1 MIDDLRQL
9 AVAGPLVEVNEVRGD
24 AHGPFLIQ
32 RQFDEFGLE
41 FAIISPD
48 IYCSGATRAPVTIDD
63 QVQALRVAIDLGVV
77 QRRPAGTG
85 EVYWFIQFDAQ
96 AF

>member
-9 AVAGPLVEVNEVRGD
+9 AVAGPLIEVNEFRGD

-32 RQFDEFGLE
+32 RQSDELGPVLTVRR
-41 FAIISPD
+41 SD
-48 IYCSGATRAPVTIDD
+48 IYCATATSSPETIDD

-77 QRRPAGTG
+77 QRLPAGAV
-85 EVYWFIQFDAQ
+85 EVYWFVQFDA
-96 AF
+96 